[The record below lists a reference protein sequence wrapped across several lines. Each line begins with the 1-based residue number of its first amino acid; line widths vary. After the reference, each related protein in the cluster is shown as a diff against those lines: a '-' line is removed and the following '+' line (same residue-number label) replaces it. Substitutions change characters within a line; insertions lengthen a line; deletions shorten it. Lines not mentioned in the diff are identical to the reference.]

1 MFFKLIG
8 GKIWHEFHE
17 LARIEFFAAVAER
30 RILQGLE
37 MRLHGEKS
45 PYILPLDSFIANFL
59 TGGNQ
64 RPCSSPF
71 QLE

>member
-8 GKIWHEFHE
+8 EKIWHEFHE
-17 LARIEFFAAVAER
+17 LARTEWPANFRMEADDF
-30 RILQGLE
+30 
-37 MRLHGEKS
+37 S
-45 PYILPLDSFIANFL
+45 PLDSFAAKFL

-71 QLE
+71 QSE